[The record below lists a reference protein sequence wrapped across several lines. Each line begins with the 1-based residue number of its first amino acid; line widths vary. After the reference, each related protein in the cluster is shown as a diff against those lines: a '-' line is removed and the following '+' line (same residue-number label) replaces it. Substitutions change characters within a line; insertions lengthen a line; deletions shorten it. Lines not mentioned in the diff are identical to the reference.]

1 MEDPLKNQN
10 PENQQFQ
17 QMNNNVNVNVNVD
30 VVLNTSDEHTSANV
44 SIDET
49 AKIVHDKREN
59 KKILFIGL
67 ISVICAIILIVA
79 LFLVFGHLNK
89 MNEYTH
95 NEEYPLYQY
104 FAGQKN
110 TYTGKVTISKNKD
123 ITEIKNDDGVV
134 GIEDAPIYFQKNDDE
149 VLVSKNMLLVFPRIN
164 NKNYKIKLFT
174 KLTYD
179 KDSDSSFY
187 YNGKEKIFLEES
199 FLYDGHDLYLFL
211 YKTTVQVGEK
221 TYELSPLSYAI
232 VDYHD
237 EVQIYDKEKD
247 KYEIIENCDFDIIA
261 TLGEHKINL
270 STDMVDNNRLLI
282 KSIDN
287 LPLYKK

>member
-1 MEDPLKNQN
+1 MEEHQN
-10 PENQQFQ
+10 NDNNFQ
-17 QMNNNVNVNVNVD
+17 NKEEI
-30 VVLNTSDEHTSANV
+30 VLNTSNEHTSANV
-44 SIDET
+44 SIEET
-49 AKIVHDKREN
+49 AKIVYNKREN
-59 KKILFIGL
+59 KKVLMIGL
-67 ISVICAIILIVA
+67 ISVVCAIILIVA

-110 TYTGKVTISKNKD
+110 IYNGKVTIGKNND
-123 ITEIKNDDGVV
+123 ITEIKNNDGVV
-134 GIEDAPIYFQKNDDE
+134 GIEDAPIYFQKKNDE

-164 NKNYKIKLFT
+164 NKNYKIKMFT

-179 KDSDSSFY
+179 RDSDSSFY
-187 YNGKEKIFLEES
+187 YNGKDKVFLEES

-237 EVQIYDKEKD
+237 EVQLYNKEKD

-261 TLGEHKINL
+261 TLGDHKINL
-270 STDMVDNNRLLI
+270 STDMIDNNRLLI

>member
-1 MEDPLKNQN
+1 MEEHQN
-10 PENQQFQ
+10 NDNNFQ
-17 QMNNNVNVNVNVD
+17 NRED
-30 VVLNTSDEHTSANV
+30 IVLNTSNEHTSANV

-49 AKIVHDKREN
+49 AKIVHNKREN
-59 KKILFIGL
+59 KKVLMIGL
-67 ISVICAIILIVA
+67 ISVVCTIILIVA

-110 TYTGKVTISKNKD
+110 TYNGKVTISKNND
-123 ITEIKNDDGVV
+123 ITEIKNNDGVV
-134 GIEDAPIYFQKNDDE
+134 GIEDAPIYFQKNNDE

-164 NKNYKIKLFT
+164 NKNYKIKMFT

-179 KDSDSSFY
+179 RDSDSSFY
-187 YNGKEKIFLEES
+187 YNGKDKVFLEES

-211 YKTTVQVGEK
+211 YETTVQVGEK

-237 EVQIYDKEKD
+237 EVQLYNKEED

-261 TLGEHKINL
+261 TLGDHKINL
-270 STDMVDNNRLLI
+270 STDMIDNNRLLI

>member
-1 MEDPLKNQN
+1 MEEHQN
-10 PENQQFQ
+10 NDNNFQ
-17 QMNNNVNVNVNVD
+17 NKED
-30 VVLNTSDEHTSANV
+30 IVLNTSNEHTSANV

-49 AKIVHDKREN
+49 AKIVHNKREN
-59 KKILFIGL
+59 KKVLMIGL
-67 ISVICAIILIVA
+67 ISVVCAIILIVA

-110 TYTGKVTISKNKD
+110 TYDGKVTISKNND
-123 ITEIKNDDGVV
+123 ITEIKNNDGVV
-134 GIEDAPIYFQKNDDE
+134 GIEDAPIYFQKKNDE

-164 NKNYKIKLFT
+164 NKNYKIKMFT

-187 YNGKEKIFLEES
+187 YNGKDKVFLEES

-211 YKTTVQVGEK
+211 YETTVQVGEK

-237 EVQIYDKEKD
+237 EVQLYNKEKD

-261 TLGEHKINL
+261 TLGDHKINL
-270 STDMVDNNRLLI
+270 STDMIDNNRLLI
-282 KSIDN
+282 KSVDN

>member
-1 MEDPLKNQN
+1 MEDHQN
-10 PENQQFQ
+10 NDNNFQ
-17 QMNNNVNVNVNVD
+17 NKED
-30 VVLNTSDEHTSANV
+30 IVLNTCNEHTSANV

-49 AKIVHDKREN
+49 AKIVHNKREN
-59 KKILFIGL
+59 KKVLMIGL
-67 ISVICAIILIVA
+67 ISVVCAIILIVA

-95 NEEYPLYQY
+95 YDEYPLFQF

-110 TYTGKVTISKNKD
+110 IYNGKVTISKNND
-123 ITEIKNDDGVV
+123 ITEIKNNDGVV
-134 GIEDAPIYFQKNDDE
+134 GIEDAPIYFQKKNDE
-149 VLVSKNMLLVFPRIN
+149 VLVCNNMLLVFPRIN
-164 NKNYKIKLFT
+164 NKNYKIKMFT

-179 KDSDSSFY
+179 RDSDSSFY
-187 YNGKEKIFLEES
+187 YNGKDKVFLEES

-237 EVQIYDKEKD
+237 EVQLYNKEED

-270 STDMVDNNRLLI
+270 STDMIDNNRLLI